1 MERDRELEMFFRT
14 VLHRDTLFTIKKIYQ
29 YDTYPGYAL
38 LAGEDIYNG
47 DFLFDNNEDK
57 KFSTV
62 FKKFRETLEY
72 KLEKANLMDNKIAV
86 ELEFQIPGFR
96 QGCIGQLLW
105 CHKDMRNGFFIGC
118 NHNGY
123 IKDNLEIQFHI

>member
-1 MERDRELEMFFRT
+1 MKRDRELEMFFRT
-14 VLHRDTLFTIKKIYQ
+14 VLHRDTLFTIKKVYQ

-38 LAGEDIYNG
+38 LAGEDRLNG
-47 DFLFDNNEDK
+47 EFFFDNDEDK

-62 FKKFRETLEY
+62 FKRFREMLEY
-72 KLEKANLMDNKIAV
+72 KLEKANLMENKIAV
-86 ELEFQIPGFR
+86 ELEFQIPSFR

-105 CHKDMRNGFFIGC
+105 CHKDMRNGFFLGC

-123 IKDNLEIQFHI
+123 VKETNIEFHI